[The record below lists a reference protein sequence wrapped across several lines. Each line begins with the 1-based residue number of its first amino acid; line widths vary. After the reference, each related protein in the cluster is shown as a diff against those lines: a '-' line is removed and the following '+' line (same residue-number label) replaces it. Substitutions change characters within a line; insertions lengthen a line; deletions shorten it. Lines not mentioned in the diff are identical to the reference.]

1 MVGKKRGHMKI
12 SEIKIYGIKSFNERT
27 VGMSDY
33 TVFVGENNSGKSNV
47 LFALLWFFGK
57 EKLANKDVNQNI
69 ADDPYIEVEFT
80 LQQDEEFTHPQEYLV
95 NGKFRV
101 RAVLSRSKISEKAS
115 ACEYY
120 GYTGDSEVDIKD
132 TKLLG
137 WKTVAKPSLGD
148 VIYMPS
154 VRPLSEE
161 LKFTANSS
169 LNQLVTKNII
179 ARIKLEDEKNKHY
192 GRVIEAITELSNY
205 ISKGEGSAIQKL
217 KDDIASKML
226 DYGKVQIGFDLVPP
240 DAEELIKSCFRP
252 HTSVEGISDKLPLT
266 SQGDGLQ
273 RSMMFSLIANL
284 AELNNRE
291 QKTGKK
297 PVRNDCTFYL

>member
-1 MVGKKRGHMKI
+1 M
-12 SEIKIYGIKSFNERT
+12 
-27 VGMSDY
+27 
-33 TVFVGENNSGKSNV
+33 
-47 LFALLWFFGK
+47 
-57 EKLANKDVNQNI
+57 
-69 ADDPYIEVEFT
+69 
-80 LQQDEEFTHPQEYLV
+80 QQDEEFTHPQEYLV

-205 ISKGEGSAIQKL
+205 ISKGKGSAIQKL
-217 KDDIASKML
+217 KDDIVSKML
-226 DYGKVQIGFDLVPP
+226 DYGKVQIGFDLIPP

-266 SQGDGLQ
+266 SQGDGFQ

-284 AELNNRE
+284 AELNKRE
-291 QKTGKK
+291 QKAGKK
-297 PVRNDCTFYL
+297 TARNDCTFYLIEEPELFLHPNHQTYFRNKLEEISALPESQVILTSHSPIFLIMLKTILRLRGCICKVLFHPWLK